1 MSNLFEK
8 DDPEPERYYDWILWK
23 FRKEKEMEKQ
33 LELDFTSKLGE
44 GITTTDSIIRREMYE
59 MQKCINGLQIRIKEL
74 AEENYELKKRVMPDL
89 SDKIPEVTGKQMPTY
104 TIRNK
109 EFGTEKDVFC
119 TYSELQEMLKS
130 NDIEQV
136 LSAPALVGDHV
147 VKRMDGGMKEVFSK
161 IGDKHPGSPLADRF
175 SSGGS
180 NAQKKVTE
188 VAKKHGLLKKDGGQ
202 NMSKVK
208 LQTYT

>member
-1 MSNLFEK
+1 MN
-8 DDPEPERYYDWILWK
+8 DPEPERYYDWILWK

-59 MQKCINGLQIRIKEL
+59 MQKCINGLQIRVKEL

-109 EFGTEKDVFC
+109 EFGTEKDIFC
-119 TYSELQEMLKS
+119 TYDELQEMLKK
-130 NDIEQV
+130 NKQLVHV

-175 SSGGS
+175 SSGGT
-180 NAQKKVTE
+180 NAQKKVIE
-188 VAKKHGLLKKDGGQ
+188 VGKKHGLLKKDGGQ

-208 LQTYT
+208 LQIDI

>member
-1 MSNLFEK
+1 
-8 DDPEPERYYDWILWK
+8 
-23 FRKEKEMEKQ
+23 
-33 LELDFTSKLGE
+33 
-44 GITTTDSIIRREMYE
+44 
-59 MQKCINGLQIRIKEL
+59 
-74 AEENYELKKRVMPDL
+74 
-89 SDKIPEVTGKQMPTY
+89 MPTY
-104 TIRNK
+104 TVLNK
-109 EFGTEKDVFC
+109 KTEMQFEVFC
-119 TYSELQEMLKS
+119 TWSEFQELLETDK
-130 NDIEQV
+130 NFVQV

-175 SSGGS
+175 SSGGT

-208 LQTYT
+208 L

>member
-1 MSNLFEK
+1 MN
-8 DDPEPERYYDWILWK
+8 DPEPERYYDWILWK

-33 LELDFTSKLGE
+33 LELDFTSKIGE

-109 EFGTEKDVFC
+109 QFGTQRDVFC

-130 NDIEQV
+130 DDIEQV

-147 VKRMDGGMKEVFSK
+147 VKRMDGGMKDTFSR
-161 IGDKHPGSPLADRF
+161 IAEAHPNSPLAERF
-175 SSGGS
+175 GDGKT
-180 NAQKKVTE
+180 NAQKKVRE
-188 VAKKHGLLKKDGGQ
+188 VAKKHGLLNSGGQ
-202 NMSKVK
+202 NMSK
-208 LQTYT
+208 LTNTYKTT

>member
-1 MSNLFEK
+1 
-8 DDPEPERYYDWILWK
+8 
-23 FRKEKEMEKQ
+23 
-33 LELDFTSKLGE
+33 
-44 GITTTDSIIRREMYE
+44 
-59 MQKCINGLQIRIKEL
+59 
-74 AEENYELKKRVMPDL
+74 
-89 SDKIPEVTGKQMPTY
+89 MPTY

-109 EFGTEKDVFC
+109 EVGTERDVFC

-130 NDIEQV
+130 DNIEQV

-161 IGDKHPGSPLADRF
+161 IGDAHPNSPLADRF

-180 NAQKKVTE
+180 NAQKKVID
-188 VAKKHGLLKKDGGQ
+188 VGKKHGLIKKDGGQ

-208 LQTYT
+208 L

>member
-1 MSNLFEK
+1 
-8 DDPEPERYYDWILWK
+8 
-23 FRKEKEMEKQ
+23 
-33 LELDFTSKLGE
+33 
-44 GITTTDSIIRREMYE
+44 
-59 MQKCINGLQIRIKEL
+59 
-74 AEENYELKKRVMPDL
+74 
-89 SDKIPEVTGKQMPTY
+89 MPTY

-130 NDIEQV
+130 DDIEQV
-136 LSAPALVGDHV
+136 LSALALVGDHV

-175 SSGGS
+175 SSGGT

-208 LQTYT
+208 L